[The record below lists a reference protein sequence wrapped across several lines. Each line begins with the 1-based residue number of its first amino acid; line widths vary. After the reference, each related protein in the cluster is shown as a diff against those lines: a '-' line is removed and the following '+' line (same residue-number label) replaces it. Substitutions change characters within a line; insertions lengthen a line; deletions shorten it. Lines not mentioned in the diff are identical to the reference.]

1 MEVDTESPSTSFVKD
16 NSRNQTK
23 LPKLHFNKED
33 KNTGNWFA
41 KNKKKAENE
50 LDPKHIVQINKH
62 LVRVEYPGEVK
73 NVDRAIETLGGIH
86 DIEESVAEH
95 GRKLQLNFHNRNK
108 YNKGCFGEKDFK
120 PGILIKVKKPAPV
133 EAQSDNASQ
142 ENIKYEYDIE
152 GVSVINF
159 TFNRLCDFQYLPLV
173 AKYPETKSSTTENIY
188 EKILPS
194 HLPNIDWL
202 ETDGAKNMDQFLLPV
217 NFSHH
222 DSAQTKQHVDN
233 SDKNEPKLNL
243 KGGTNPVK
251 LNPKQQKNVCRI
263 FRKARQQIS
272 IFVAFK
278 DKEIPTKPLESAVR
292 MLKHRNL
299 ENGVSKIKQLFEER
313 PIWTKAAIRHIT
325 GLTDEH
331 SRIILPI
338 VAYYFT
344 NGPWRITWV
353 KYGYDPRKDP
363 KARIYQ
369 TLDYRIRT
377 AESSK
382 LKVSAKRSYA
392 SKTSIF
398 LAPNQTKK
406 VSLKYDMSARPKME
420 LDERY
425 YVLRPLTLP
434 PARQMFYQFCDLL
447 IPEIQD
453 MISRLPESSGGFCHA
468 KNGFLPD
475 NFIEHCRRIVNDH
488 VLEAV
493 QKELL
498 EDKKILQEK
507 VSKETES
514 KDSGSHLDYYNQ
526 MLSNIKKGIY
536 RNVGFQYSKIPRE
549 IDPEQDIELISLS
562 SDEENDEYT
571 VGEIIQ
577 SSMPERLDVAEEEEE
592 QQSDVSESSDE
603 AEIDMDAVQEIN
615 EMISHLG
622 DKLY

>member
-1 MEVDTESPSTSFVKD
+1 
-16 NSRNQTK
+16 
-23 LPKLHFNKED
+23 
-33 KNTGNWFA
+33 
-41 KNKKKAENE
+41 
-50 LDPKHIVQINKH
+50 
-62 LVRVEYPGEVK
+62 
-73 NVDRAIETLGGIH
+73 
-86 DIEESVAEH
+86 
-95 GRKLQLNFHNRNK
+95 
-108 YNKGCFGEKDFK
+108 
-120 PGILIKVKKPAPV
+120 
-133 EAQSDNASQ
+133 
-142 ENIKYEYDIE
+142 
-152 GVSVINF
+152 
-159 TFNRLCDFQYLPLV
+159 
-173 AKYPETKSSTTENIY
+173 
-188 EKILPS
+188 
-194 HLPNIDWL
+194 
-202 ETDGAKNMDQFLLPV
+202 
-217 NFSHH
+217 
-222 DSAQTKQHVDN
+222 
-233 SDKNEPKLNL
+233 
-243 KGGTNPVK
+243 
-251 LNPKQQKNVCRI
+251 
-263 FRKARQQIS
+263 
-272 IFVAFK
+272 
-278 DKEIPTKPLESAVR
+278 
-292 MLKHRNL
+292 
-299 ENGVSKIKQLFEER
+299 
-313 PIWTKAAIRHIT
+313 
-325 GLTDEH
+325 
-331 SRIILPI
+331 
-338 VAYYFT
+338 
-344 NGPWRITWV
+344 
-353 KYGYDPRKDP
+353 
-363 KARIYQ
+363 
-369 TLDYRIRT
+369 
-377 AESSK
+377 
-382 LKVSAKRSYA
+382 
-392 SKTSIF
+392 
-398 LAPNQTKK
+398 
-406 VSLKYDMSARPKME
+406 MSARPKME